1 MTVDEYFN
9 GHDLSRQLFDALYD
23 MVHEINPVE
32 IRVTKSQ
39 ISFRR
44 HKAFAWVWIPAK
56 YLLGKVAPLV
66 LTFVFHHVDASPRWK
81 EIVEP
86 SPGHFTHHLELYS
99 INDIDDQV
107 HDWLREAWTNPA

>member
-1 MTVDEYFN
+1 MTVDEFFN
-9 GHDLSRQLFDALYD
+9 GYDLSRQLFDALYN
-23 MVHEINPVE
+23 MVLEINPVE
-32 IRVTKSQ
+32 IRVTKIQ

-44 HKAFAWVWIPAK
+44 HKAFACVWIPAK
-56 YLLGKVAPLV
+56 YLHGKVAPLV
-66 LTFVFHHVDASPRWK
+66 LTFVFHHKDASPRWK

-107 HDWLREAWTNPA
+107 RDWLREELTNQA